1 MSRFYVAEEGE
12 AACSD
17 GGATTTRTADRMS
30 NLPWFKLYTES
41 RTDRKLAGLTRA
53 EKGVWIDLLCYA
65 AEQSERG
72 CFDASDRYSLAMEVA
87 DGDENLLNSTLEKL
101 LKVRHLVACPTQ
113 GLYETSE
120 TSSNELKRVE
130 TTGNSLQRY
139 MFRTF
144 AQRQA
149 QKVSHF
155 PSDEKEKVNARVR
168 KHRALKRQAK
178 MEAQTGKSETSETT
192 QIREREEE
200 REYSLSGKV
209 YFNTADAD
217 AHARAAPAAAAA
229 EDHNDWTELEAR
241 RLAKRI
247 AGRLRLT
254 NPDIEALMAVL
265 RQHRYAPAW
274 LEAEAATC
282 VEWYSAKKRKID
294 LRLFN
299 NWLAKAEQRHRE
311 ATLQEASLSNGH
323 QHHTITTAATTTT
336 GTDGIT
342 SSPDPGDA
350 LYQFNVERA
359 RQRARAKL
367 VQ

>member
-1 MSRFYVAEEGE
+1 MKWFRLYSSVLN
-12 AACSD
+12 D
-17 GGATTTRTADRMS
+17 PKVQQ
-30 NLPWFKLYTES
+30 LPPEVFKH
-41 RTDRKLAGLTRA
+41 
-53 EKGVWIDLLCYA
+53 WINLLCVA
-65 AEQSERG
+65 SENTPRG
-72 CFDASDRYSLAMEVA
+72 ELPPLDDLAFA
-87 DGDENLLNSTLEKL
+87 LRIRRSTCEKL
-101 LKVRHLVACPTQ
+101 LKKLAEA
-113 GLYETSE
+113 GLIEETFPEVSGDFSQSFPRVSIHNWE
-120 TSSNELKRVE
+120 QRQRESDNIAARVE
-130 TTGNSLQRY
+130 KHR
-139 MFRTF
+139 R
-144 AQRQA
+144 
-149 QKVSHF
+149 
-155 PSDEKEKVNARVR
+155 R
-168 KHRALKRQAK
+168 KHAESDAGAIRNVTLQVTEVKRSVD
-178 MEAQTGKSETSETT
+178 TDTETDTDEETL
-192 QIREREEE
+192 
-200 REYSLSGKV
+200 SVSGKIDI
-209 YFNTADAD
+209 NTADAD
-217 AHARAAPAAAAA
+217 APAPARAASASAAA
-229 EDHNDWTELEAR
+229 EDRNEWTELEAR

-311 ATLQEASLSNGH
+311 AALQEASLSNGH

>member
-1 MSRFYVAEEGE
+1 MKWFRLYSSVLNDPKVQQLPPEMFKHWINMLCVASENTPRGE
-12 AACSD
+12 
-17 GGATTTRTADRMS
+17 
-30 NLPWFKLYTES
+30 LPPL
-41 RTDRKLAGLTRA
+41 DDLAFALR
-53 EKGVWIDLLCYA
+53 I
-65 AEQSERG
+65 R
-72 CFDASDRYSLAMEVA
+72 R
-87 DGDENLLNSTLEKL
+87 STCEKL
-101 LKVRHLVACPTQ
+101 LKKLAEA
-113 GLYETSE
+113 GLIEESFPEVSGEFSE
-120 TSSNELKRVE
+120 SFPKVSIHNWEQRQRESDNIAARVE
-130 TTGNSLQRY
+130 KHR
-139 MFRTF
+139 R
-144 AQRQA
+144 
-149 QKVSHF
+149 
-155 PSDEKEKVNARVR
+155 R
-168 KHRALKRQAK
+168 KHAESDAGAIGNVTLQVTEVKRSVD
-178 MEAQTGKSETSETT
+178 TDTETDTDEETL
-192 QIREREEE
+192 
-200 REYSLSGKV
+200 SLSGNV
-209 YFNTADAD
+209 VINTADAD

-311 ATLQEASLSNGH
+311 AALQEASLSNGH
-323 QHHTITTAATTTT
+323 HTITTTTTTTT

-342 SSPDPGDA
+342 SSTDPGDA